1 MTLLPKAVIVASL
14 FWIVPAIS
22 QPAQAPDQR
31 QPAPPYGMMNPGMM
45 GGYFTERGPGFRGM
59 MGSGQSGFGG
69 MMPMMYGMMGAWSG
83 ADHIDGRLAFVKA
96 ELKITD
102 AQAPQWDAFADAT
115 RSNVNSMAE
124 IRKTMMSR
132 LAQPATLPDRLA
144 LEDKAMTAHL
154 AALKRTEDAVAKLY
168 GVLTEDQKKIA
179 DNIVVGPMGMP
190 MGMF

>member
-22 QPAQAPDQR
+22 QPAPDPR

-45 GGYFTERGPGFRGM
+45 GGFTERGPTGFRGM
-59 MGSGQSGFGG
+59 MGGGQSGSRG
-69 MMPMMYGMMGAWSG
+69 MMPMMSEMMGAWSS

-96 ELKITD
+96 ELKITE
-102 AQAPQWDAFADAT
+102 AQTTAWDAFADAT
-115 RSNVNSMAE
+115 RNNATSMSE
-124 IRKTMMSR
+124 MRKTMMSR
-132 LAQPATLPDRLA
+132 LASPGTLPDRLA
-144 LEDKAMTAHL
+144 LEDNAMTAHL

-168 GVLTEDQKKIA
+168 GVLTDEQKKIA